1 MKRLAILC
9 IIVSMFSTGCSRHPF
24 SSLLQPRPQQQ
35 QQLTRTELQREA
47 AILKKIVA
55 ENPSN
60 ASAQYTYGRIL
71 LALDKPRQALPHLKK
86 ASTLTRKNVDY
97 LLWLGVAYGKNGKLS
112 EEQVSYSKV
121 LQLDPKHIQ
130 ALVYLGN
137 SYLKT
142 KNFQSSLNCYQR
154 TLAIQPDNDQALY
167 NRAITYKQL
176 QRKTKEKQAFKLY
189 LQSHPSGTLAIKA
202 VDHLNHLDDFSYRNH
217 HIGRRI
223 VTLPAMSFAPS
234 SADLTQT
241 DRTNLE
247 TIGSIA
253 VNMKS
258 GPLDI
263 IVYRKNDRNLARGRA
278 ISCKRYLE
286 EKFPP
291 LAVKGRIRISWF
303 NVPEKRIFSGHRATI
318 DDSTVFFLSQA
329 PVKSTKLK
337 NRGKKKR

>member
-1 MKRLAILC
+1 MKRIAILC
-9 IIVSMFSTGCSRHPF
+9 IIVSMLLTGCSKYPF

-35 QQLTRTELQREA
+35 QQLTRADLHREA
-47 AILKKIVA
+47 AILKKVVA
-55 ENPSN
+55 KNPAN

-86 ASTLTRKNVDY
+86 ASALTRNNIDY
-97 LLWLGVAYGKNGKLS
+97 LLWLGVAYGESGKLS

-121 LQLDPKHIQ
+121 LQRDPKHIR

-137 SYLKT
+137 SYLKS
-142 KNFQSSLNCYQR
+142 KKFQPSLNCYQR

-167 NRAITYKQL
+167 NRAIIYKQL
-176 QRKTKEKQAFKLY
+176 HRKTEARQAFKLY

-217 HIGRRI
+217 HLGHRI
-223 VTLPAMSFAPS
+223 VTLPAMSSALS
-234 SADLTQT
+234 SADLTRS
-241 DRTNLE
+241 DRANLD
-247 TIGSIA
+247 TIGSVV

-263 IVYRKNDRNLARGRA
+263 IVYRKNSGNLARGRA
-278 ISCKRYLE
+278 ISIKRYLE
-286 EKFPP
+286 DRFPP
-291 LAVKGRIRISWF
+291 LAVNGRIRISWF
-303 NVPEKRIFSGHRATI
+303 NVPEKPTFSGHRATI
-318 DDSTVFFLSQA
+318 EDSTVFFLSQI